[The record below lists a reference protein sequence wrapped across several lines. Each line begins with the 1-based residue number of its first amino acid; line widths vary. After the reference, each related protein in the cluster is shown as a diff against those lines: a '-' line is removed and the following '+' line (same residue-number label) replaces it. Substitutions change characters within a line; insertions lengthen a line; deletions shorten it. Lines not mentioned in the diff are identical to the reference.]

1 MIANLLI
8 GLREGLEATVVVS
21 ILVAFLVKT
30 GRRDALAAVRWG
42 VTAAVVVCVAA
53 GGALALAAK
62 QLTFQAQEL
71 LGGVLSLVAVVFVT
85 WMVFWMKRAGR
96 SLAGDLQARMRSAV
110 ELGGA
115 AVATTAFLAVGREG
129 LETTVFV
136 SAAVRATGQT
146 WEPLV
151 GVVVGLGLAV
161 LMGWA
166 LYRQAVRID
175 LRRFFTWTGAAL
187 VVVAAGVLAYG
198 VHDLQEAAVL
208 PGLGVLAFDVSAQ
221 VPPGS
226 WYGTLLKG
234 VLNFSPA
241 TTWLQAVAWTAY
253 VVPVMALYLRRA
265 PGAPRAQ
272 RPSASVSRLAPAS
285 AEAERIAS

>member
-42 VTAAVVVCVAA
+42 VGAAVLVCVAA
-53 GGALALAAK
+53 GAAFAAAAT

-71 LGGVLSLVAVVFVT
+71 LGGTLSLVAVAFVT

-96 SLAGDLQARMRSAV
+96 SLAGDLQARMRAAV

-151 GVVVGLGLAV
+151 GVVLGLGLAV
-161 LMGWA
+161 LLGWA

-198 VHDLQEAAVL
+198 VHDLQEAGAL

-265 PGAPRAQ
+265 P
-272 RPSASVSRLAPAS
+272 RPTARVSRLAPAPVE
-285 AEAERIAS
+285 AAAERIAS